1 DPDLIEERFR
11 VDRRKLE
18 QMLQAA
24 ASGQGQ
30 GGEDFFNEIME
41 ATSTN
46 ITWPSKLKIGAK
58 SKKDPHIKVAGK
70 QENVSK
76 AKEMVMKVLD
86 TKCTRVT
93 LKMDVSHNEHSH
105 VIGKGGNNI
114 KRVMEETG
122 CHIHFP
128 DSNRTSSA
136 EKSNQVSI
144 AGQPMG
150 VESARSMIRD
160 LLPIVISFD
169 LSMTGAIPDPNSP
182 PIQHIVL
189 THNISVQFK
198 QRAKV
203 YCTTC
208 TIRGSNDN
216 VTGLLEGSKKLMQH
230 LTGSIVPVSS
240 QIEVAP
246 QQHAYMLGKDASN
259 VKHIMH
265 RTGAQ
270 IRFPDPNSLPKKST
284 IYVNGAVEAVLM
296 ARQRLMGCLPL
307 VLMFDMKQEGQE
319 AVKNCHLME
328 TLDVFISI
336 KLKPKQPSKSVIVK
350 SVERNIHNMFEA
362 RRQLLD
368 LPTSGLKT
376 SPAPASPQP
385 ISMQPPNAV
394 TSANPVIPLMNG
406 AMSPI
411 SRTVTPVNP
420 MLQNWSNSPMIS
432 PAQSPYPMSQQVS
445 QYATVAAIHAQQQQH
460 LILQAQ
466 LNAQQ
471 QQLTAAVIASGNPSR
486 GSSIAG
492 SPPLLARQDGSDLQ
506 GPNIPISVAQQVRS
520 PNDVEYGYTSRSSF
534 SDRQPNRGNPRIE
547 PPRHYDE
554 NEGLIDESWAETDG
568 APMNKYHPY
577 ESEPGNISSNVRGK
591 QNLLSVYRSPSSSA
605 SSAEL
610 QTSLRGMHR
619 SPTRGQYLHPDR
631 AMYDQPVDS
640 SSLYEGV
647 KNAYIRCK
655 ILSYILLCQ
664 LLSASN
670 FTSNKKLTELDY
682 ESRRQVAYKA
692 MQHRPVATEIRKP
705 TDTWSGLGFSLS
717 MPNNQLKQEKEKY
730 KLNLTTTYESAE
742 MNHLAMSQDLANSS
756 KGSSALSS
764 WRERNNRN
772 LSHSLHSKV
781 GNLAN
786 SMPKRKQHS
795 TCQLFV
801 ELQRWFEILAALSV
815 LSDTHLGG
823 QSNCIELHDLLRHLN
838 LEKYSEVF
846 TKQEVDLQTFLTLTE
861 SDLTELGITIFGPK
875 KKILMAI

>member
-1 DPDLIEERFR
+1 DEEERDPDLIEERFR

-230 LTGSIVPVSS
+230 LTGSILATYVPVSS

-385 ISMQPPNAV
+385 ISMQPPNA
-394 TSANPVIPLMNG
+394 
-406 AMSPI
+406 
-411 SRTVTPVNP
+411 
-420 MLQNWSNSPMIS
+420 
-432 PAQSPYPMSQQVS
+432 
-445 QYATVAAIHAQQQQH
+445 ATVAAIHAQQQQH

-506 GPNIPISVAQQVRS
+506 GPNIPISVAQQVS
-520 PNDVEYGYTSRSSF
+520 LVLF
-534 SDRQPNRGNPRIE
+534 LLHDRQPNRGNPRIE

-577 ESEPGNISSNVRGK
+577 ESEPGNISSNVRGLQRHILTVQHQMGRNFIGSQNSPPGSDRDTPISGKPEVPVTSDNSGK

>member
-1 DPDLIEERFR
+1 PDLIEERFR

-394 TSANPVIPLMNG
+394 TSANPVIRILQPNIALMNG

-445 QYATVAAIHAQQQQH
+445 QYVGFES
-460 LILQAQ
+460 LLAQ

-577 ESEPGNISSNVRGK
+577 ESEPGNISSNVRG
-591 QNLLSVYRSPSSSA
+591 
-605 SSAEL
+605 L
-610 QTSLRGMHR
+610 QRH
-619 SPTRGQYLHPDR
+619 
-631 AMYDQPVDS
+631 
-640 SSLYEGV
+640 
-647 KNAYIRCK
+647 
-655 ILSYILLCQ
+655 ILTVQHQMGS
-664 LLSASN
+664 LSANSS
-670 FTSNKKLTELDY
+670 FNKGNSAPLEGHRHSISTENISQEAAARLIPHQRAVPASRSSDVRPTQLDY

-795 TCQLFV
+795 TWHF
-801 ELQRWFEILAALSV
+801 INISNITAALSV